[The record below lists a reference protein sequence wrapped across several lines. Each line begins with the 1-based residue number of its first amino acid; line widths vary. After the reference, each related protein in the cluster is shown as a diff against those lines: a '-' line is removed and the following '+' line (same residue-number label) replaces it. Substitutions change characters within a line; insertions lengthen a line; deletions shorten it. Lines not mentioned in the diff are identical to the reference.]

1 MRTVK
6 TDKADK
12 IELLVLVLKMIDHL
26 ESKKLAF
33 IFDADYFQAN
43 MGQKKINELTNMLK
57 AEYLPIFN

>member
-33 IFDADYFQAN
+33 IFDEDYFQAN
-43 MGQKKINELTNMLK
+43 MGQKKINELTDMLK
-57 AEYLPIFN
+57 AEFLPIFN